1 MVQDYRSEVPPK
13 MRMAHQW
20 GYLSAEGVLK
30 HSIQVLELDLMP
42 MTAQMNKSHHARR
55 HTQKQYV
62 LEVGCCRLIKKHLGE
77 VKVDITSDVVV
88 VVVAA

>member
-1 MVQDYRSEVPPK
+1 MVQDYRLEVPPK

-42 MTAQMNKSHHARR
+42 RAIMREDTLRN
-55 HTQKQYV
+55 
-62 LEVGCCRLIKKHLGE
+62 
-77 VKVDITSDVVV
+77 ITCWKLDV
-88 VVVAA
+88 AD